1 MKKFLCYDTNDASS
15 GKVNVSANGIL
26 KPNATVPSS
35 SGEPYKSL
43 VTDRDG
49 GVKWE
54 DRLAYEDEIPVNPP
68 VNIVWDG
75 NTEGL
80 VASSLNHYYKVSDDV
95 FTFDEFKNMIF
106 TVNGTT
112 DYPIDDGSGDSI
124 IVANGIMSYQDWGVV
139 IATTENSGPV
149 PPGAPD
155 TYPEPGVYFPSDGG
169 ITALKWL
176 SSKIIKKL
184 DEKFATIPSSVLDNI
199 EHANNSLDRK
209 MERYNPTGTGSLSLN
224 RVSGYKTGNYSVTLG
239 KDCAA
244 TGDYTFASGHNT
256 KAIGQS
262 SHAEGYASNAD
273 GAYSHVEGYMTLV
286 KKEAQAAHAEGKG
299 TSAYCT
305 AQHVEGLYNESDYQG
320 KYLHIA
326 GNGRSVSELSNAHTL
341 DWEGNAWYAGTVEGT
356 AMIVKSS
363 TSGSSKRF
371 KITVDDSGTIS
382 ATEV

>member
-1 MKKFLCYDTNDASS
+1 MN
-15 GKVNVSANGIL
+15 
-26 KPNATVPSS
+26 
-35 SGEPYKSL
+35 
-43 VTDRDG
+43 
-49 GVKWE
+49 
-54 DRLAYEDEIPVNPP
+54 
-68 VNIVWDG
+68 
-75 NTEGL
+75 
-80 VASSLNHYYKVSDDV
+80 
-95 FTFDEFKNMIF
+95 
-106 TVNGTT
+106 
-112 DYPIDDGSGDSI
+112 
-124 IVANGIMSYQDWGVV
+124 Q
-139 IATTENSGPV
+139 
-149 PPGAPD
+149 
-155 TYPEPGVYFPSDGG
+155 
-169 ITALKWL
+169 
-176 SSKIIKKL
+176 
-184 DEKFATIPSSVLDNI
+184 
-199 EHANNSLDRK
+199 
-209 MERYNPTGTGSLSLN
+209 YNPTGTGSLSLN

-244 TGDYTFASGHNT
+244 TGDYTFASGHNA

-273 GAYSHVEGYMTLV
+273 GAYSHVEGYMTNV
-286 KKEAQAAHAEGKG
+286 RSEAQAAHAEGKG

>member
-1 MKKFLCYDTNDASS
+1 MAEMKNRLSCGGLVAEEVQGDWNVYD
-15 GKVNVSANGIL
+15 ANS
-26 KPNATVPSS
+26 PN
-35 SGEPYKSL
+35 Y
-43 VTDRDG
+43 
-49 GVKWE
+49 VKN
-54 DRLAYEDEIPVNPP
+54 RPFYEDIIPVDPP
-68 VNIVWDG
+68 VIITWDG

-124 IVANGIMSYQDWGVV
+124 VVANGIMSYQDWGVV

-184 DEKFATIPSSVLDNI
+184 DEKLVSVPSTVLDDI
-199 EHANNSLDRK
+199 NNLRSNLNRK
-209 MERYNPTGTGSLSLN
+209 MNQYNPTGTGSLSLN

-273 GAYSHVEGYMTLV
+273 GAYSHVEGYMTNV
-286 KKEAQAAHAEGKG
+286 RSEAQAAHAEGKG

-326 GNGRSVSELSNAHTL
+326 GNGQSVSELSNAHTL
-341 DWEGNAWYAGTVEGT
+341 DWSGNAWYAGTVEGT

-363 TSGSSKRF
+363 TEGSKKRF

-382 ATEV
+382 ATEVK